1 MVESCDLGVT
11 YKRLTGETRLDARM
25 ATLLVSNMR
34 CTMLEDRE
42 NPSAA
47 QGDDKIIPAIANS
60 SISSAMSD
68 RMKVLIKA
76 IRKAARVSS
85 DLERK
90 GTVEGEDVPLPSE
103 ESRRLESLVFSR
115 YKLRSAANENAD
127 DTVVS
132 RSKHQLNKY
141 CIRCETIME
150 TKTRRGE
157 TDEARGKRIK
167 LGDENELVSIE
178 RKQPKTITAETHPD
192 ALWTYIINLDTAGVE
207 GLRNNPSTAGTY
219 ESQTYD
225 HVQIPLEITGDS
237 HARVKRFT
245 TSLLRILLPL
255 QREGWDRRSLCKRI
269 KMSAVPHPHYLVN
282 TSFTLVITI
291 MYLNQWQDNMLPT
304 RPLQGINLVAPLQV
318 FLKSP
323 SRTFGRPRSTA
334 PILCSRVAWKASRGA
349 AMMMLQTD
357 LVLVTSIFSIY
368 ALLSAIVPA

>member
-1 MVESCDLGVT
+1 MH
-11 YKRLTGETRLDARM
+11 
-25 ATLLVSNMR
+25 TLEN
-34 CTMLEDRE
+34 RE
-42 NPSAA
+42 NPSEA
-47 QGDDKIIPAIANS
+47 QGDDKIIPAITDLNIASVMS
-60 SISSAMSD
+60 S
-68 RMKVLIKA
+68 RMKELIKA
-76 IRKAARVSS
+76 IRKAAEVSW
-85 DLERK
+85 DLKRK
-90 GTVEGEDVPLPSE
+90 GTVEGEDVPLPAE
-103 ESRRLESLVFSR
+103 ESERLESLLFSR
-115 YKLRSAANENAD
+115 CKLRSSANEDAD

-245 TSLLRILLPL
+245 TSLLKIYCRFNAKDGTGEAFATNKDECGSPPTLPGQHQL
-255 QREGWDRRSLCKRI
+255 
-269 KMSAVPHPHYLVN
+269 
-282 TSFTLVITI
+282 TLVITI
-291 MYLNQWQDNMLPT
+291 MYLNQWQGNMLPT
-304 RPLQGINLVAPLQV
+304 RPLQSHNLVAPLQV
-318 FLKSP
+318 CLKSP
-323 SRTFGRPRSTA
+323 SRTFGRTRSTA

-349 AMMMLQTD
+349 AMMMLQR
-357 LVLVTSIFSIY
+357 TSY
-368 ALLSAIVPA
+368 W

>member
-1 MVESCDLGVT
+1 MH
-11 YKRLTGETRLDARM
+11 
-25 ATLLVSNMR
+25 TLEN
-34 CTMLEDRE
+34 RE
-42 NPSAA
+42 NPSEA

-76 IRKAARVSS
+76 IQKAARVSW

-90 GTVEGEDVPLPSE
+90 GTVESEDVPLPSE
-103 ESRRLESLVFSR
+103 ESRRLESLVLSR
-115 YKLRSAANENAD
+115 HKQRSAADKDAD

-167 LGDENELVSIE
+167 LGDDDELVSIE
-178 RKQPKTITAETHPD
+178 RKQPKTITADTHPD
-192 ALWTYIINLDTAGVE
+192 ALWTYILNLDTAGVE
-207 GLRNNPSTAGTY
+207 GLRDNPSTAETY
-219 ESQTYD
+219 VLQTYD

-237 HARVKRFT
+237 HAR
-245 TSLLRILLPL
+245 SEAIHNQPPEDLLPL
-255 QREGWDRRSLCKRI
+255 QCAGWDRRSFANI
-269 KMSAVPHPHYLVN
+269 KMSAVPHPRYLVN

-304 RPLQGINLVAPLQV
+304 RPLQGHNLVAPLQV

-349 AMMMLQTD
+349 AMMMLQR
-357 LVLVTSIFSIY
+357 TSY
-368 ALLSAIVPA
+368 W